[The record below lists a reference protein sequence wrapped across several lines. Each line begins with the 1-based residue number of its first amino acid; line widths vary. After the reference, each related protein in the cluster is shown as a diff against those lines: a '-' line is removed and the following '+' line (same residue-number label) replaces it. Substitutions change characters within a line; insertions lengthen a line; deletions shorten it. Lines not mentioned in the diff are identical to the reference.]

1 MTSDEKKVLQAL
13 RAVIGQRAAARRVP
27 ECATRMEVYL
37 ELAEDATTAC
47 VTAAECI
54 GAMHEA
60 WPEHKLSDA
69 LEGLESAGLILSRPA
84 QNHTTYYLTDKAKEK
99 GE

>member
-1 MTSDEKKVLQAL
+1 MRSDEKKVLQAL
-13 RAVIGQRAAARRVP
+13 RAVIGQRAAAHRVP

-54 GAMHEA
+54 GAVQEA
-60 WPEHKLSDA
+60 WPEHKLSAA

-84 QNHTTYYLTDKAKEK
+84 QNYTTYYLTDKTKEK
-99 GE
+99 EE

>member
-13 RAVIGQRAAARRVP
+13 RAVIGQRVAAHRVP

-54 GAMHEA
+54 GAVHEA
-60 WPEHKLSDA
+60 WPEHKLSAA
-69 LEGLESAGLILSRPA
+69 LKGLESAGLILASPA
-84 QNHTTYYLTDKAKEK
+84 QNYTTYYLTDKTKEI
-99 GE
+99 

>member
-13 RAVIGQRAAARRVP
+13 RAVIGQRAAAHRVP

-54 GAMHEA
+54 GAVHEA
-60 WPEHKLSDA
+60 WSEHKLSAA
-69 LEGLESAGLILSRPA
+69 LEGLESAGLILARPA
-84 QNHTTYYLTDKAKEK
+84 QNYTTYYLTDKTKER
-99 GE
+99 

>member
-13 RAVIGQRAAARRVP
+13 RAVIGQRAASHRVP

-47 VTAAECI
+47 VTAADCNAVCEL
-54 GAMHEA
+54 
-60 WPEHKLSDA
+60 WPEHKLSAA
-69 LEGLESAGLILSRPA
+69 LAGLESAGLILSRPA
-84 QNHTTYYLTDKAKEK
+84 QNYTTYYLTDKTKEI
-99 GE
+99 

>member
-13 RAVIGQRAAARRVP
+13 RAVIGQRAAAHRVP

-47 VTAAECI
+47 VTATGCNAVCEL
-54 GAMHEA
+54 
-60 WPEHKLSDA
+60 WPEPKLSAA

-84 QNHTTYYLTDKAKEK
+84 QNYTTYYLTDKAKEI
-99 GE
+99 

>member
-13 RAVIGQRAAARRVP
+13 RAVIGQRAEAHRIP
-27 ECATRMEVYL
+27 ECATMMEVYL

-47 VTAAECI
+47 VTAAECMD
-54 GAMHEA
+54 AMREA
-60 WPEHKLSDA
+60 LPESKLSAA

-84 QNHTTYYLTDKAKEK
+84 QNYTTYYLTDKSKEI
-99 GE
+99 